1 MTMLATYRQNNSY
14 HDLTQGCACALK
26 PSVNNNMSIGLND
39 KFGGLNDKFGHG
51 QISHQQKSE

>member
-39 KFGGLNDKFGHG
+39 KFGHG